1 MDGRA
6 IPAFMSQALRNE
18 DVTVFGDG
26 KQTRSLCFVSDLV
39 EGIYRLMM
47 SDTSDPVNIGNPQ
60 ELTILDLAKKVIAA
74 TGSKSR
80 IVERPLPED
89 DPKIRQPDI
98 TRARRTLDWE
108 PKVSL
113 DEGLVPTIA
122 YFRAKLGI
130 T

>member
-1 MDGRA
+1 
-6 IPAFMSQALRNE
+6 
-18 DVTVFGDG
+18 VTVFGDG
-26 KQTRSLCFVSDLV
+26 TQTRSLCFVSDLV

-47 SDTSDPVNIGNPQ
+47 SDVTTPVNIGNPQ

-74 TGSKSR
+74 TGSKSA

-98 TRARRTLDWE
+98 TRARTLLGWE
-108 PKVSL
+108 PKVNL

-122 YFRAKLGI
+122 YFRSKLGVQ
-130 T
+130 